1 MRVILTILIITF
13 VYWAISI
20 KYTAKDNSVYI
31 KGNFKV
37 RFTEEQ

>member
-1 MRVILTILIITF
+1 MVVILIIAF

-37 RFTEEQ
+37 RFTKEQ